1 MTDREFAK
9 EAFEFIKAMVN
20 TNEFYFLSKVGTKHY
35 RELVSKYDDEKE
47 GTKSEIMNLLRTI
60 TAPLEKIKGIAND
73 KYVIDGK
80 KYSKDEVVAKTLSRM
95 IEVLEEEL
103 PEDDDEPE
111 SMVEFESADDV
122 ISKLFNGGNE

>member
-35 RELVSKYDDEKE
+35 RELVSEYDDEEE
-47 GTKSEIMNLLRTI
+47 GAKNEIMNLLRTI
-60 TAPLEKIKGIAND
+60 TAPP
-73 KYVIDGK
+73 
-80 KYSKDEVVAKTLSRM
+80 RM

-111 SMVEFESADDV
+111 VVEFESADDLV
-122 ISKLFNGGNE
+122 SKLFNGGNE